1 VGSINN
7 KKYLNMKIFI
17 YILMAFAIVVVAY
30 NLTILNFDTLLVGD
44 SAVAL
49 IGILAAGC
57 VIVLLGILL
66 TSKAIE
72 RKAKL

>member
-1 VGSINN
+1 
-7 KKYLNMKIFI
+7 MKIFI

-30 NLTILNFDTLLVGD
+30 NLTVLDFDALLVGD

-49 IGILAAGC
+49 IGVLAAGC

-72 RKAKL
+72 QKAKL

>member
-1 VGSINN
+1 
-7 KKYLNMKIFI
+7 MKIFI

-30 NLTILNFDTLLVGD
+30 NLTILNFDTLLAGD

-49 IGILAAGC
+49 IGILAAVC

>member
-1 VGSINN
+1 
-7 KKYLNMKIFI
+7 
-17 YILMAFAIVVVAY
+17 MAFAIAVVAY

-57 VIVLLGILL
+57 AIVLLGILL
-66 TSKAIE
+66 ISKAIK

>member
-1 VGSINN
+1 
-7 KKYLNMKIFI
+7 
-17 YILMAFAIVVVAY
+17 MAFAIAVVAY
-30 NLTILNFDTLLVGD
+30 NLTILNFDNLLVGD

-57 VIVLLGILL
+57 AIVLLGILL
-66 TSKAIE
+66 ISKAIK

>member
-1 VGSINN
+1 
-7 KKYLNMKIFI
+7 MKIFI
-17 YILMAFAIVVVAY
+17 YILMAFAIAVVGY
-30 NLTILNFDTLLVGD
+30 NLTILNFDALLVGD
-44 SAVAL
+44 SSIAL
-49 IGILAAGC
+49 IGILGAGC

>member
-1 VGSINN
+1 
-7 KKYLNMKIFI
+7 MKIFI

-30 NLTILNFDTLLVGD
+30 NFRLLNFDSLLVGD

-57 VIVLLGILL
+57 VLVLLGILL

>member
-1 VGSINN
+1 
-7 KKYLNMKIFI
+7 MKIFI

-30 NLTILNFDTLLVGD
+30 NLTILNLDALLVGD
-44 SAVAL
+44 SSVAL

-57 VIVLLGILL
+57 VIVLLGIFL

>member
-1 VGSINN
+1 
-7 KKYLNMKIFI
+7 MKIFI

-30 NLTILNFDTLLVGD
+30 NFTILNFDTLLVGD
-44 SAVAL
+44 SSVAL

-72 RKAKL
+72 RKSKL